1 MKTAIRVKNYILRQL
16 NLFISINKAKRLG
29 ITFHL
34 PNYIYLNKLNSNSTV
49 VDVGCA
55 NDPDFSIHVI
65 NKYNCK
71 CYGVDPT
78 KKHFDALKKIESD
91 YKNKFFH
98 LPFAVANKSGKLI
111 FHESK
116 TNVSGSIMDNHTNI
130 KQDKITSY
138 EVNTINLKEL
148 KQMVACNGVI
158 DFLKLDLEGAEY
170 DLLENIESSDLD
182 NINQL
187 FIEFHHHCIDSY
199 TLNDTN
205 RLVQKIKNLGFNTFT
220 VDQHNF
226 LFYK

>member
-1 MKTAIRVKNYILRQL
+1 
-16 NLFISINKAKRLG
+16 
-29 ITFHL
+29 
-34 PNYIYLNKLNSNSTV
+34 
-49 VDVGCA
+49 
-55 NDPDFSIHVI
+55 
-65 NKYNCK
+65 
-71 CYGVDPT
+71 
-78 KKHFDALKKIESD
+78 
-91 YKNKFFH
+91 
-98 LPFAVANKSGKLI
+98 
-111 FHESK
+111 
-116 TNVSGSIMDNHTNI
+116 MDNHTNI